1 MENAR
6 KPIKGSKVR
15 GSILTGN
22 HPNRLS
28 VFEDPGPQ
36 VRAVVQN
43 SAEAHHAEEIYH
55 IKESVQQDRM
65 TVLENTVK
73 GMISKNS
80 RVALDVKTLA
90 DRGMSISLS
99 IYCTLWLMIKSRR
112 QKPISLN

>member
-1 MENAR
+1 VENAR

-22 HPNRLS
+22 HPNKLS
-28 VFEDPGPQ
+28 VFEDPGSKL
-36 VRAVVQN
+36 RAVVQN
-43 SAEAHHAEEIYH
+43 SAVAHHAEETYH
-55 IKESVQQDRM
+55 MKESVQQDRM

-80 RVALDVKTLA
+80 RVSLDVKTLA
-90 DRGMSISLS
+90 DRGMSIALS
-99 IYCTLWLMIKSRR
+99 IYCTLWLMIKFRR

>member
-22 HPNRLS
+22 HPDKLS
-28 VFEDPGPQ
+28 VFEDPGPHP
-36 VRAVVQN
+36 RAVAQ
-43 SAEAHHAEEIYH
+43 SSTKAYHAEETYH
-55 IKESVQQDRM
+55 MKESVQQDRM
-65 TVLENTVK
+65 TVLENAVK

-90 DRGMSISLS
+90 DRGMSISPS
-99 IYCTLWLMIKSRR
+99 IHCTLWLMIKSRR
-112 QKPISLN
+112 QKPISSN